1 MKINQIITETS
12 AGATGSGSVATV
24 SSPLGA
30 TKTRNA
36 SIYGDQKVGSLFK
49 GKKTNK
55 PFANSITEG
64 AVKQLSMDL
73 KGGPDGL
80 SDEEFKKK
88 YGKTKAEVRKEM
100 KNKPEPQKPV
110 NEADL
115 QEDDIIMVPGKGLR
129 LKPGFHKIDP
139 DKAEHEGK
147 TLKNSLHTII
157 RVATHLDKELS
168 VRDNFPE
175 WVSEKIGATKSMM
188 VSVMD
193 YLISAKE
200 MQHDPDA
207 MDEMMG
213 GVIAGG
219 MANESE
225 KVNEKAVSKAQ
236 QKFMGMVHAAQ
247 KGEKPASK
255 EVAKV
260 AKSMPKKAA
269 KDFAKTKHKGLPEKV
284 KKD

>member
-49 GKKTNK
+49 GKKTSK

-100 KNKPEPQKPV
+100 KNKPEPVK
-110 NEADL
+110 EADL
-115 QEDDIIMVPGKGLR
+115 HEEDKIIAVGKGHK
-129 LKPGFHKIDP
+129 LKPGLLSKPENSMNPTDTVKLDVPLLIRLLEYAREDANTDMDLHDL
-139 DKAEHEGK
+139 AEKLVARGSRGK
-147 TLKNSLHTII
+147 TL
-157 RVATHLDKELS
+157 
-168 VRDNFPE
+168 
-175 WVSEKIGATKSMM
+175 SMK
-188 VSVMD
+188 D
-193 YLISAKE
+193 YEHVI
-200 MQHDPDA
+200 
-207 MDEMMG
+207 DEMSPG

-225 KVNEKAVSKAQ
+225 KVNEKAVSKKQ
-236 QKFMGMVHAAQ
+236 QKFMGMVHAVQ
-247 KGEKPASK
+247 KGDMKAPSK